1 MYETL
6 DSILELTEEERN
18 KRYLENLKSKIESDE
33 NKDELQKKA
42 IITDEGAIF
51 IHSYQTKEEYEKTIA
66 EVGKDGY
73 HYHTFCTNEEILRIL
88 NPRSS
93 EDILLKKQADYI
105 ADHMRTRRVFYKRKE
120 IYESKSKEWSL
131 YNYYNEDKLFSQYFK
146 KLKPHLKLKCKNVP
160 IGYVFMPEP
169 NGICERTDFGNI
181 IYLSESL
188 RYFLFYMNYVFLS
201 FNGVTLDN
209 QTKSDAFFIGLR
221 VMLGVESLDFD
232 LDPRHDTLPSH
243 IIDTNNDLVNS
254 QIMFIIG
261 HEYAHHTLGHLR
273 SANTLKVFPNEL
285 NFQKAY
291 NYFQKQEFEADWY
304 SFKNIKATKD
314 EKTEILN
321 GAFLFFIY
329 IDIYNIVRD
338 YLLPSNNKYQT
349 HPNPLD
355 RLWKLRKR
363 ITNDMGFS
371 RKELELFI
379 QDAQDYKDFLINE
392 ALPYK
397 SESFEFKGS
406 IYLSNYKTKK
416 LIDRI
421 DF

>member
-1 MYETL
+1 M
-6 DSILELTEEERN
+6 
-18 KRYLENLKSKIESDE
+18 
-33 NKDELQKKA
+33 
-42 IITDEGAIF
+42 
-51 IHSYQTKEEYEKTIA
+51 
-66 EVGKDGY
+66 
-73 HYHTFCTNEEILRIL
+73 
-88 NPRSS
+88 
-93 EDILLKKQADYI
+93 
-105 ADHMRTRRVFYKRKE
+105 
-120 IYESKSKEWSL
+120 
-131 YNYYNEDKLFSQYFK
+131 
-146 KLKPHLKLKCKNVP
+146 
-160 IGYVFMPEP
+160 
-169 NGICERTDFGNI
+169 
-181 IYLSESL
+181 
-188 RYFLFYMNYVFLS
+188 
-201 FNGVTLDN
+201 
-209 QTKSDAFFIGLR
+209 
-221 VMLGVESLDFD
+221 
-232 LDPRHDTLPSH
+232 PSH

-329 IDIYNIVRD
+329 VDIYNIVRD

-397 SESFEFKGS
+397 SELFEFKGS
-406 IYLSNYKTKK
+406 VYLSNYKTKK
-416 LIDRI
+416 LVDRI

>member
-6 DSILELTEEERN
+6 DNILGLTEEERN
-18 KRYLENLKSKIESDE
+18 KQYLENLKSKIELSE
-33 NKDELQKKA
+33 NKDELKKKI
-42 IITDEGAIF
+42 IITNEGAF
-51 IHSYQTKEEYEKTIA
+51 FVHSHQTKEEYEETIS
-66 EVGKDGY
+66 EIGKDGY
-73 HYHTFCTNEEILRIL
+73 YYHTFCTNEEIFRIL
-88 NPRSS
+88 NPKSC
-93 EDILLKKQADYI
+93 EDLLLKKQADYI

-169 NGICERTDFGNI
+169 NGRCEKTEFGNI

-188 RYFLFYMNYVFLS
+188 RYFLFYMNYILLS
-201 FNGVTLDN
+201 FNGVTLDD

-232 LDPRHDTLPSH
+232 LDPRYDTLPFN

-261 HEYAHHTLGHLR
+261 HEYAHHTLEHLR
-273 SANTLKVFPNEL
+273 STNMIEVFSNEI
-285 NFQKAY
+285 NFQKVY
-291 NYFQKQEFEADWY
+291 NYSQKQEFEADWY
-304 SFKNIKATKD
+304 AFKNIKSTKE
-314 EKTEILN
+314 EKTEMLN

-329 IDIYNIVRD
+329 MDIYNTVKE
-338 YLLPSNNKYQT
+338 YLFPEGNKYQT
-349 HPNPLD
+349 HPKPVD

-363 ITNDMGFS
+363 INNDIGFS
-371 RKELELFI
+371 KKELELFI
-379 QDAQDYKDFLINE
+379 KDAQVYKDFLLNE

-397 SESFEFKGS
+397 PDIFEFYGS
-406 IYLSNYKTKK
+406 LYLSKYKTKE
-416 LIDRI
+416 LVDRI

>member
-1 MYETL
+1 MYDTL
-6 DSILELTEEERN
+6 ASILELTEEERN
-18 KRYLENLKSKIESDE
+18 KRYLENLKSKIESHK
-33 NKDELQKKA
+33 NKDELKKKA
-42 IITDEGAIF
+42 IITDEGAF
-51 IHSYQTKEEYEKTIA
+51 FVHSYQTMEEYEKIIA
-66 EVGKDGY
+66 EVGKEGY
-73 HYHTFCTNEEILRIL
+73 YYHTFCTNEEILRIL
-88 NPRSS
+88 NPKSC
-93 EDILLKKQADYI
+93 EDLLLKKQADYI

-160 IGYVFMPEP
+160 IGYVFMQEP
-169 NGICERTDFGNI
+169 NGRCEKTEFGNI

-188 RYFLFYMNYVFLS
+188 RYFLFYMNYVLLS
-201 FNGVTLDN
+201 FNGVILDD

-232 LDPRHDTLPSH
+232 LDPRQDTLPST

-261 HEYAHHTLGHLR
+261 HEYAHHTLGHLK
-273 SANTLKVFPNEL
+273 SANTLDVFPNEV

-291 NYFQKQEFEADWY
+291 NYSQKQEFEADWY
-304 SFKNIKATKD
+304 AFKNIKSTKE
-314 EKTEILN
+314 EKTNMLN

-329 IDIYNIVRD
+329 IDIYNTAKD
-338 YLLPSNNKYQT
+338 YLFPDDNKFQT
-349 HPNPLD
+349 HPKPLD

-363 ITNDMGFS
+363 IANDIGFS

-379 QDAQDYKDFLINE
+379 QDAQSYKDFLINE

-397 SESFEFKGS
+397 SELFEFKGS
-406 IYLSNYKTKK
+406 IYLSKYKTKK
-416 LIDRI
+416 LVDRI